1 MSPESS
7 PVLDTQPAPPA
18 ESYSQAVD
26 ELDRIL
32 EDLEQDDIDVDLLAD
47 RVRRAAELLSW
58 CRSRITA
65 ATDDVE
71 QAVASLAGETSTS
84 TDDEPF

>member
-1 MSPESS
+1 MSPASS
-7 PVLDTQPAPPA
+7 PVPDSQAAPPA
-18 ESYSQAVD
+18 ESYSQAVE

-32 EDLEQDDIDVDLLAD
+32 EDLEKDDIDVDLLAD

-65 ATDDVE
+65 ATDEVE
-71 QAVASLAGETSTS
+71 QAVASLAAETSTPA
-84 TDDEPF
+84 DDEPF